1 MKQIVCARTSL
12 TRGCCVLTDA
22 GTAVVVA
29 ILGSGYSLR
38 NCLNQVESVEFDQ
51 VSEIRLIRDG
61 EVAVL
66 VEPLRPLWD
75 ALGDKAKQDT
85 LFKLEV
91 VEEIATGYRYGHPE
105 FKREGE
111 PRHPFG
117 EGFGASESQRCA
129 AMAEILSVEGY
140 YDRALTRRIHDG
152 EIQSS
157 AKSSSAIRN
166 WVRAWRT
173 RGLRG
178 LIDGRSIRPAKGP
191 NVVDARFRAVANDV
205 VGGLDGDISTVAIQ
219 ELKRRT
225 LLRLRGDGIT
235 AVDLDLPQRA
245 TAAYLSDLKRQ
256 RGKTTRAQRSASLQ
270 AIAGAQHFPAM
281 RPGQVVAIDATR
293 ADNLVYAP
301 FSGRSCSVEIL
312 TAIDVATRVIV
323 ALRVVPLSADA
334 IDVALMV
341 YDICRPF
348 SCVVRG
354 TTIDDWRWVGLP
366 EQLDGLPLTTAHR
379 GVSSDLSTI
388 QGEHRIPSVLPDA
401 LRSDRGSIFKAAL
414 NRAILRD
421 LGIDVLPSRKKHP
434 TDNPHV
440 ERWHE
445 TMQRALQQ
453 IGGYKGRNVSERGRF
468 VAEEPLLTAQELQDH
483 LRRFI
488 ALDYHRDV
496 HEGIVLSSNRETSK
510 ARLCPLESWDVFIEA
525 TGRIDVPQ
533 IPGLIYQFLPVR
545 WGVIQH
551 DGVEFNNMTYDSE
564 ALTPYRDV
572 PRGFFRAQDRAAP
585 FHVDRHDLS
594 RIWFRDPGSPDR
606 VVPVEWRGAYRDDTP
621 MTSSIIDAACR
632 RIRAR
637 GGNDALK
644 SGAAREQILEEIG
657 ELTAPPI
664 SREMKPKLN
673 AAARRL
679 EQSRRDHDEAQVAYR
694 DEPQPHSISAFRD
707 EAAFHREWPDLL
719 QDG

>member
-1 MKQIVCARTSL
+1 M
-12 TRGCCVLTDA
+12 
-22 GTAVVVA
+22 VA
-29 ILGSGYSLR
+29 ILRSGYSLR
-38 NCLNQVESVEFDQ
+38 NCLNQVESFEFGQ
-51 VSEIRLIRDG
+51 VSEIRTIRDG
-61 EVAVL
+61 EVAAL
-66 VEPLRPLWD
+66 VEPIRPLWD
-75 ALGDKAKQDT
+75 ALGDKAKQRT
-85 LFKLEV
+85 LFRLEV
-91 VEEIATGYRYGHPE
+91 VEEIVTGYRYGHPE
-105 FKREGE
+105 FKCDGE

-117 EGFGASESQRCA
+117 EGFGFSESQRCV
-129 AMAEILSVEGY
+129 AMAEILTVEGY
-140 YDRALTRRIHDG
+140 YDRGLQRRIKDG
-152 EIQSS
+152 EIKSS
-157 AKSSSAIRN
+157 ATSSSTVRN
-166 WVRAWRT
+166 WVRAWHT
-173 RGLRG
+173 LGLRG
-178 LIDGRSIRPAKGP
+178 LIDGRSIRPVKGP
-191 NVVDARFRAVANDV
+191 EAVDGRFRAVADDV
-205 VGGLDGDISTVAIQ
+205 VGSLDGDISTVAIQ

-225 LLRLRGDGIT
+225 LLRLRGDGI
-235 AVDLDLPQRA
+235 AVAELDLPQRA

-256 RGKTTRAQRSASLQ
+256 RGNTTRAQRSTSLQ
-270 AIAGAQHFPAM
+270 ATSGTQHFPAM

-366 EQLDGLPLTTAHR
+366 EQLDGFPLTTAHR
-379 GVSSDLSTI
+379 EVSSDLATI

-421 LGIDVLPSRKKHP
+421 LTIDVLPSRKKHP

-468 VAEEPLLTAQELQDH
+468 VAEEPLLTAQELQNH

-488 ALDYHRDV
+488 ALDYHRDE
-496 HEGIVLSSNRETSK
+496 HQGIVLSSQREISK
-510 ARLCPLESWDVFIEA
+510 AKLSPLESWDVLIEA

-533 IPGLIYQFLPVR
+533 TPGLIYQFLPVR
-545 WGVIQH
+545 WATIQH
-551 DGVEFNNMTYDSE
+551 DGVEFSNMTYDSE

-572 PRGFFRAQDRAAP
+572 PPGFFRPQDRAAP
-585 FHVDRHDLS
+585 FHVDPHDLS
-594 RIWFRDPGSPDR
+594 RIWFRDPNSPDR
-606 VVPVEWRGAYRDDTP
+606 VVPIEWRGAYRDDAP
-621 MTSSIIDAACR
+621 MTSTIIDAACR

-644 SGAAREQILEEIG
+644 SGVAREQILEEIG

-673 AAARRL
+673 AAVRRM
-679 EQSRRDHDEAQVAYR
+679 EQSRRDHDEAQAAYR
-694 DEPQPHSISAFRD
+694 DEPHPRSISAFRD
-707 EAAFHREWPDLL
+707 GAAFHREWPDLL